1 MRASCSAQL
10 VTEPCNRVKRPR
22 NVHSKRHGPV
32 EHLRL
37 LKTGSE
43 RLSFVNCRTF
53 GSDDASV
60 QSKLSSYVMQL
71 SRLGVGACGV
81 AESRIPGSGCR
92 NVTKDWQLIWSG
104 LPEGQPRQHGVGL
117 FLNSK
122 WSRCLID
129 WSAVSERIL
138 VVRVRISSG
147 INASIVVAYSP
158 TDTESTPEE
167 VKEAFY
173 LQLEA
178 ILAALPSRDMLVLL
192 GDFNAQFGTDPEPY
206 GGVMGPH
213 GFGKQQLS
221 GNGER
226 LLQLAGALNLRLAN
240 TFFKHSNYRTAT
252 HKMVNRNKQ
261 DVLRVI
267 DYIAVSKRF
276 MSSVTDCRVFR
287 SFDTGGSDH
296 RMLVLT
302 MRLRLSVAK
311 QHSAKGQ
318 PARPYDCSRLQ
329 ESAATQQ
336 CFELAMSNQFSRLV
350 GAQLQSAQ
358 DEWTQLTAAASQA
371 AHKAGL
377 NLKPQQRR
385 RDFAIS
391 DATLQK
397 IERKHAAHAAVLSS
411 PNDATRADYRGAN
424 NAARRA
430 VKKDQERYFKQQA
443 LFAEHAL
450 KAGNLAVFHKHVQ
463 RIFKEQ
469 QGSSSAAPTAVL
481 GGADGKQLFQSREEV
496 VKCFAEHFADVLNCP
511 AKLDQQMQQTIEEL
525 VQKMEAGQG
534 ANQQSEAAAQPP
546 TVQEV
551 EEAVFACRNG
561 AAPGVDGIAAPML
574 KLSGTMLKWLHRV
587 IVAVWESGKAP
598 VEWKRALL
606 VALYKGK
613 GERKVRDSY
622 RGISLLSIP
631 GKVYVL
637 VILAKISSHIDA
649 QLLDNQ
655 SAFRK
660 GRGLTDALFTIR
672 QVISKSVAFDQPLF
686 MAFVDLRKAYDSVPR
701 DTLWRILHVYGV
713 HTKLIELLMDLHTG
727 TQAAVRM
734 GGVVSEWF
742 DVHGGVRQGCVIA
755 PLLFNIYMDFV
766 VRQAMAQMPEG
777 CGVKLAYHADGKLE
791 RDGCGSGGCVELLS
805 VLLYADDMV
814 LLSPSREEL
823 VVMLQVMDKVA
834 ASLGLRINASKTEI
848 LSIDKD
854 WKEGDV
860 PVQQGPEVVI
870 SEGVVKEV
878 SQFKYL
884 GSVLVTD
891 GRLDVELNI
900 RRGKAVGRFKQFEK
914 MWGTKHLSLATK
926 VKCYKAYVLPILLFG
941 SECWSLT
948 KVQSQKLERVHSSC
962 LRSILGVRLS
972 DRHTNEHIR
981 KSCGVAT
988 LSAYITANRL
998 RWLGHVGRM
1007 EEGRLPHIALFSSL
1021 HGDMTRPVGRPRHT
1035 WEKCV
1040 CADLKV
1046 LGQDEGS
1053 WEASCQ
1059 IKSAWRKRLWDL
1071 THPWESQRLVRC
1083 RRRTKQAIDKHV
1095 ERYVVPFSGW
1105 EDGGS
1110 PVPRWWEPPPAP
1122 TRVVLDPAASPPP
1135 MCDGSGAGFG
1145 F

>member
-1 MRASCSAQL
+1 
-10 VTEPCNRVKRPR
+10 
-22 NVHSKRHGPV
+22 
-32 EHLRL
+32 
-37 LKTGSE
+37 
-43 RLSFVNCRTF
+43 
-53 GSDDASV
+53 
-60 QSKLSSYVMQL
+60 
-71 SRLGVGACGV
+71 
-81 AESRIPGSGCR
+81 
-92 NVTKDWQLIWSG
+92 
-104 LPEGQPRQHGVGL
+104 
-117 FLNSK
+117 
-122 WSRCLID
+122 
-129 WSAVSERIL
+129 
-138 VVRVRISSG
+138 
-147 INASIVVAYSP
+147 
-158 TDTESTPEE
+158 
-167 VKEAFY
+167 
-173 LQLEA
+173 
-178 ILAALPSRDMLVLL
+178 
-192 GDFNAQFGTDPEPY
+192 
-206 GGVMGPH
+206 
-213 GFGKQQLS
+213 
-221 GNGER
+221 
-226 LLQLAGALNLRLAN
+226 
-240 TFFKHSNYRTAT
+240 
-252 HKMVNRNKQ
+252 
-261 DVLRVI
+261 
-267 DYIAVSKRF
+267 
-276 MSSVTDCRVFR
+276 
-287 SFDTGGSDH
+287 
-296 RMLVLT
+296 
-302 MRLRLSVAK
+302 
-311 QHSAKGQ
+311 
-318 PARPYDCSRLQ
+318 
-329 ESAATQQ
+329 
-336 CFELAMSNQFSRLV
+336 
-350 GAQLQSAQ
+350 
-358 DEWTQLTAAASQA
+358 
-371 AHKAGL
+371 
-377 NLKPQQRR
+377 
-385 RDFAIS
+385 
-391 DATLQK
+391 
-397 IERKHAAHAAVLSS
+397 
-411 PNDATRADYRGAN
+411 
-424 NAARRA
+424 
-430 VKKDQERYFKQQA
+430 
-443 LFAEHAL
+443 
-450 KAGNLAVFHKHVQ
+450 
-463 RIFKEQ
+463 
-469 QGSSSAAPTAVL
+469 
-481 GGADGKQLFQSREEV
+481 
-496 VKCFAEHFADVLNCP
+496 
-511 AKLDQQMQQTIEEL
+511 
-525 VQKMEAGQG
+525 
-534 ANQQSEAAAQPP
+534 
-546 TVQEV
+546 
-551 EEAVFACRNG
+551 
-561 AAPGVDGIAAPML
+561 ML

-900 RRGKAVGRFKQFEK
+900 RRGKAVGRFKQFQK

-1007 EEGRLPHIALFSSL
+1007 EEGRLPHIALFSSF
-1021 HGDMTRPVGRPRHT
+1021 RGRP
-1035 WEKCV
+1035 
-1040 CADLKV
+1040 
-1046 LGQDEGS
+1046 
-1053 WEASCQ
+1053 
-1059 IKSAWRKRLWDL
+1059 
-1071 THPWESQRLVRC
+1071 
-1083 RRRTKQAIDKHV
+1083 
-1095 ERYVVPFSGW
+1095 
-1105 EDGGS
+1105 
-1110 PVPRWWEPPPAP
+1110 
-1122 TRVVLDPAASPPP
+1122 
-1135 MCDGSGAGFG
+1135 
-1145 F
+1145 